1 MMYAVICAVMYTVIC
16 AVMCAALRAL
26 LDWMSYSIVLAPL
39 HGMSDIHTESICPPT
54 NERQC
59 GVWCV
64 VCAVILACRRM
75 YSVIYS

>member
-1 MMYAVICAVMYTVIC
+1 MMY

-39 HGMSDIHTESICPPT
+39 HGMSDIHTESICPPN
-54 NERQC
+54 NERQY

-64 VCAVILACRRM
+64 LSSWLAEGC
-75 YSVIYS
+75 IA

>member
-1 MMYAVICAVMYTVIC
+1 MMYAVMYAVMCAVMY

-26 LDWMSYSIVLAPL
+26 LDWMSYSTVLTPL

-59 GVWCV
+59 GVC
-64 VCAVILACRRM
+64 CHLGLQKDI
-75 YSVIYS
+75 